1 MKLLS
6 LTLFIGSLFAAD
18 KPADPPA
25 PPPTVEQLQQQ
36 VKDKD
41 AQITQLQ
48 QQIVQLQGQGSA
60 TSKLFQACY
69 QSLVQG
75 ETEKVQAAQK
85 K

>member
-1 MKLLS
+1 MAKTDAKS
-6 LTLFIGSLFAAD
+6 PKNAGELTI
-18 KPADPPA
+18 
-25 PPPTVEQLQQQ
+25 EQLQQQ

-41 AQITQLQ
+41 AQIAQLQ

-75 ETEKVQAAQK
+75 ETEKAQATQK